1 MDSMQEENVI
11 YRMIHKRKMPVFFA
25 EHLKYLKINEFY
37 AYTLSELWQIKLKQL
52 EPGHYTF

>member
-11 YRMIHKRKMPVFFA
+11 YRMIDKRKMPVFYA

-37 AYTLSELWQIKLKQL
+37 AYTLSE
-52 EPGHYTF
+52 